1 MKRLVL
7 AGGGHSHLFVLEA
20 FGNAPLPDVEVVLIN
35 RTLHAPYSGM
45 LPGLIAGLYE
55 FDQCHIH
62 LERLTQRGN
71 IQFLQN
77 SVAQADLE
85 QKQILLEDGSRLGYD
100 VLSINTGSTPPL
112 VNTPGALGNVLPI
125 KPIEDFLI
133 GWEAIRKE
141 ISLSNSSMRIALVGG
156 GAGGVELALAMQY
169 ALRANHKYPPQFEIV
184 SDTPDILTTHNAYVR
199 RIFRSTLQRRGIHVR
214 ANHRVIAVADDKLIF
229 QQGTETQ
236 FDRIVWVTG
245 ASPAN
250 WPRRAGLAS
259 NGDGFVGVNDYLQS
273 VSHTEVFAAGDIAS
287 QVDQP
292 RSRSGVY
299 AVRQGPPLAHNLRN
313 ALIGRPLER
322 YTPQTRALAL
332 ISTGDPY
339 AVASWGPIG
348 FAGQWVWRWK
358 DRIDRRFV
366 NRFNDA

>member
-20 FGNAPLPDVEVVLIN
+20 FAIAPLQDVEVVLIN

-55 FDQCHIH
+55 FDECHIH

-71 IQFLQN
+71 IRFLQT
-77 SVAQADLE
+77 SVTQADLE
-85 QKQILLEDGSRLGYD
+85 QKQIVLEDGSRLGYD

-112 VNTPGALGNVLPI
+112 VSTPGALGNVLPI

-133 GWEAIRKE
+133 GWEAMREQIAA
-141 ISLSNSSMRIALVGG
+141 SNRTVRVALVGG
-156 GAGGVELALAMQY
+156 GAGSVELALAMQY
-169 ALRANHKYPPQFEIV
+169 ALRSNNRRPARFEIV
-184 SDTPDILTTHNAYVR
+184 CDTPDILTTHNEYVR
-199 RIFRSTLQRRGIHVR
+199 RTFRRILQQRDIQVR

-229 QQGTETQ
+229 PQGTEAQ
-236 FDRIVWVTG
+236 CDFIIWVTG
-245 ASPAN
+245 ASPAH

-259 NGDGFVGVNDYLQS
+259 DDDGFVAVNHYLQS

-292 RSRSGVY
+292 RPRSGVY
-299 AVRQGPPLAHNLRN
+299 AVRQGPPLADNLRN
-313 ALIGRPLER
+313 ALTGRPLQP
-322 YTPQTRALAL
+322 YVPQSRALAL

-348 FAGQWVWRWK
+348 FAGRWVWRWK
-358 DRIDRRFV
+358 DKIDRRFV
-366 NRFNDA
+366 ERFSH